1 MIMAEAGPP
10 PPPPQ
15 ILQIGDAIFAESD
28 DDRLLRSFVTGEPVR
43 AGEVIGQRADGSP
56 ITAPHD
62 GAVIFASG
70 KVKAGTEMCFLCLH
84 GAAG

>member
-1 MIMAEAGPP
+1 M
-10 PPPPQ
+10 
-15 ILQIGDAIFAESD
+15 
-28 DDRLLRSFVTGEPVR
+28 RSFVTGEPVR